1 MNYSNFFLA
10 DDYARINCEALI
22 RGADPGSLNSA
33 VAMWR
38 LALLWARNRTA
49 LVWPEKGEGAAH
61 LAKRSHQI
69 VLTKRDLPVMVANV
83 FHDALIDVWS
93 RTGHLTDET
102 RTYQSLS

>member
-49 LVWPEKGEGAAH
+49 H

-93 RTGHLTDET
+93 RAGHLTDET